1 MSLETW
7 PFQMVPEVGSG
18 LPNTG
23 NPVYGYQTHSTGGPM
38 VSFQYEKIHL
48 LWALDF
54 VAELEIHKFVK
65 GCGLRRWVQ
74 HMA

>member
-1 MSLETW
+1 
-7 PFQMVPEVGSG
+7 
-18 LPNTG
+18 
-23 NPVYGYQTHSTGGPM
+23 M